1 MRGDRKKSELPF
13 LLQRLRKSSPFKNT
27 ASASGLDEHDAPAGT
42 PVWRGPVK
50 KVVIHALRPSENIGR
65 IRKKRQIMSARPGN
79 NGRRLLAFC
88 CIALA
93 VTAVAESFTIPAE
106 SVDEQ
111 KIFWGNPAKFEK
123 PASVDYKAIIMA
135 TEEYKSIK
143 QNKIEAGTAKYWL
156 LISQASEKAVKV
168 IAEVGKNSEYDLVVA
183 KGYLESL
190 NIKAAPV
197 DITAAVLERLQKGKS
212 G

>member
-1 MRGDRKKSELPF
+1 
-13 LLQRLRKSSPFKNT
+13 
-27 ASASGLDEHDAPAGT
+27 
-42 PVWRGPVK
+42 
-50 KVVIHALRPSENIGR
+50 
-65 IRKKRQIMSARPGN
+65 MSARPGN